1 MEINILVIGQ
11 KTKFMVEECIYFP
24 TVKDM
29 KVNQLGER
37 KKVLENIFMKMEM
50 FMKETGL
57 MIRNMV
63 KENITTH
70 SVEKNIM
77 VIGWMEKKKEM
88 EYLHFQLVM
97 LMMDNFQKD
106 LNMEMVKFPI
116 ILEEISMEIGQMI
129 KPLEEE
135 IQFILMVIDSKE
147 NIQIV

>member
-1 MEINILVIGQ
+1 
-11 KTKFMVEECIYFP
+11 
-24 TVKDM
+24 
-29 KVNQLGER
+29 
-37 KKVLENIFMKMEM
+37 MKMEM

-106 LNMEMVKFPI
+106 LNMEMEKFPI

-129 KPLEEE
+129 KHLEGE
-135 IQFILMVIDSKE
+135 IQFILMGIDSKE